1 MAYQSSFK
9 AGGLIPANQ
18 MKNQNLVEDC
28 PIPHGPHWDTS
39 DGHLCGG
46 EAWRLVVAVAVAA
59 LAGPPEPPL
68 PRPGSTAGGAA
79 AGRSCSTR

>member
-28 PIPHGPHWDTS
+28 PIPHGPPL
-39 DGHLCGG
+39 GHVGRASL
-46 EAWRLVVAVAVAA
+46 WRRSL
-59 LAGPPEPPL
+59 E
-68 PRPGSTAGGAA
+68 AGGGGGGGGL
-79 AGRSCSTR
+79 GRATGATIAKARQYCRGGSCRQVMQY